1 MWKIYIIIC
10 AASHH
15 SSGSFLS
22 FFGLD
27 FLLGL
32 KDPVASL
39 TTLYKLGKMLFNYK
53 LVIYKNILI

>member
-15 SSGSFLS
+15 SGSFLS

-32 KDPVASL
+32 NDPVASL
-39 TTLYKLGKMLFNYK
+39 TTLQKLGKTLFNYK

>member
-32 KDPVASL
+32 NDPVASL
-39 TTLYKLGKMLFNYK
+39 TTLYKLGKMLFN
-53 LVIYKNILI
+53 